1 MKGRFIYMCSYV
13 VQQARLKGSGKGP
26 AGWFPLTQANVTFDH
41 PTVAF
46 LEESLNIDFFNN
58 EADAS
63 ERITVEISA
72 DAAKQLVIAIE
83 NALENT
89 H

>member
-1 MKGRFIYMCSYV
+1 MCSYV
-13 VQQARLKGSGKGP
+13 VQQATLKGSGKGP

-58 EADAS
+58 EIGAS

-72 DAAKQLVIAIE
+72 DAARQLVIAIE
-83 NALENT
+83 NALEYS